1 MSINFSEDSKFEV
14 SKKKKKIQF
23 GVGLLLAGKKM
34 DGHNK
39 PKVVLLDFLNATKS

>member
-14 SKKKKKIQF
+14 SKKKKIQF